1 MATGDNSRFDS
12 WKEIAAYLG
21 RDVRTVMRWEK
32 ECGLEVHRVPGRRRG
47 AIYAYQR
54 EIDVWL
60 AQAHQRLAGTGTW
73 LSASSAP
80 GNEWSPRKG
89 VVRNTPTLESS
100 ATPQR
105 ENSGSPGRGNVAADQ
120 PRFATF
126 AGAIL
131 IVGVVLSLFV
141 ASTQT
146 KGQPSSMPPSVEP
159 PRISSISPI
168 LPEANQSIVI
178 EGSGFG
184 LFVPYQNS
192 DTPFIAIRDKS
203 AGWAAG
209 RLIAQNWDEITLN
222 VKSWHDKQIVVSG
235 FSGAYGSGA
244 WKLSPGD
251 QIEVAIWN
259 PESASGPAIYHLVVS
274 ARRKD

>member
-60 AQAHQRLAGTGTW
+60 SQAHQRAAQAGTW
-73 LSASSAP
+73 LSAASAAL
-80 GNEWSPRKG
+80 NEWSPRAS
-89 VVRNTPTLESS
+89 VVGIRPTLESS

-105 ENSGSPGRGNVAADQ
+105 EKSGSPGRGGAATDH
-120 PRFATF
+120 PRFPTF
-126 AGAIL
+126 GGAIL

-141 ASTQT
+141 ASAHRTE
-146 KGQPSSMPPSVEP
+146 QPSSIPPSVER
-159 PRISSISPI
+159 PRISSISRI

-184 LFVPYQNS
+184 SFVPYQDS

-209 RLIAQNWDEITLN
+209 RIIAQNWDEITLN
-222 VKSWHDKQIVVSG
+222 VKSWHDKEIVVSG

-259 PESASGPAIYHLVVS
+259 PESASGPALYHLVVS